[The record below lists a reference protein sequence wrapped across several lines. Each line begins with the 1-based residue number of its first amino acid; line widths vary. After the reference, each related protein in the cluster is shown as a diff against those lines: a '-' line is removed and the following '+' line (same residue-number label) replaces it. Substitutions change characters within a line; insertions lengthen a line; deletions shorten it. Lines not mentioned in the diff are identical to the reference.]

1 MAKLRAYIS
10 YAPAN
15 LTFVERIAADLTARS
30 IEAGVDRGLLS
41 TRGGSEGGWSSVRAV
56 IDGSDVLLLIASPQA
71 VANPDVQREIQHAVN
86 IRKLIIPL
94 KLRQVDLPAPV
105 DTIQWFDF
113 EEGRYDR
120 DLKYLLLN
128 LAFVTPGS
136 PPTYDPHSQLARL
149 PEPPESLDALFIAAT
164 SAKARNTP
172 EDRERAAAIY
182 ASILERDPN
191 FQNGLVE
198 RQLDELDVQ
207 LEAQRIQN
215 LERYAADARSTGD
228 WPREIAALNAW
239 GRLQGERTVAPL
251 LAVARQNQQYANLYV
266 QAETLASS
274 DPGAAGEMLKMLY
287 QSAPQFGD
295 PKGLATKLGVG
306 AGPADSYRQPSAD
319 SKPISSSVQ
328 QSASE
333 KTVVNQPLPQRPAN
347 SGQPPA
353 NSYQQSETSDQRGH
367 NPTQQPTANSQ
378 RPTANNPTSP
388 QAASAFPWKWYGA
401 FALIGLIVGWL
412 VGGVMASASYND
424 FSCYS
429 MDSFG
434 NVFFICEDPTSMFI
448 GVGVIAGLA
457 AAYFI
462 RRAVQRS

>member
-30 IEAGVDRGLLS
+30 IEAGVDRGLLG

-56 IDGSDVLLLIASPQA
+56 MDGSDVLLLIASPPA
-71 VANPDVQREIQHAVN
+71 IANPDVQREIQHAVRT
-86 IRKLIIPL
+86 RKLIIPL

-113 EEGRYDR
+113 EEGRYER

-191 FQNGLVE
+191 FQNGLVQ

-215 LERYAADARSTGD
+215 LERYAAEARATGD
-228 WPREIAALNAW
+228 WQREIAALNAW

-251 LAVARQNQQYANLYV
+251 LVVARQNQQYANLYA
-266 QAETLASS
+266 QADALASS
-274 DPGAAGEMLKMLY
+274 DPGAAGEMLRMLY
-287 QSAPQFGD
+287 QSAPRFGD
-295 PKGLATKLGVG
+295 PKGLAAKLGVTSSESK
-306 AGPADSYRQPSAD
+306 AASYQQPSAN
-319 SKPISSSVQ
+319 SKPISRSTQ
-328 QSASE
+328 PDASE
-333 KTVVNQPLPQRPAN
+333 KTVVNQPLPQRPAATDRPSSTMISAPTIPRSTPTSN
-347 SGQPPA
+347 GQQPIANRLPPA
-353 NSYQQSETSDQRGH
+353 PPRRRPRPRFRGDG
-367 NPTQQPTANSQ
+367 TACS
-378 RPTANNPTSP
+378 R
-388 QAASAFPWKWYGA
+388 
-401 FALIGLIVGWL
+401 
-412 VGGVMASASYND
+412 
-424 FSCYS
+424 
-429 MDSFG
+429 
-434 NVFFICEDPTSMFI
+434 
-448 GVGVIAGLA
+448 
-457 AAYFI
+457 
-462 RRAVQRS
+462 

>member
-30 IEAGVDRGLLS
+30 IEAGVDRGLLA

-56 IDGSDVLLLIASPQA
+56 IDGSDVLLLIASPPA

-86 IRKLIIPL
+86 TRKLIIPL

-191 FQNGLVE
+191 FQNGLVQ

-207 LEAQRIQN
+207 LQAQRIQN

-251 LAVARQNQQYANLYV
+251 LAVARQNQQYANLYT
-266 QAETLASS
+266 QAEALAPS
-274 DPGAAGEMLKMLY
+274 DPGAAGEMLRMLY
-287 QSAPQFGD
+287 QSAPKFGD
-295 PKGLATKLGVG
+295 PKGLATKLGV
-306 AGPADSYRQPSAD
+306 DSTDDSAPQPSAN
-319 SKPISSSVQ
+319 SKPISRAFQ
-328 QSASE
+328 TGTSE
-333 KTVVNQPLPQRPAN
+333 KTVVNQPLPPRPAT
-347 SGQPPA
+347 GDQQPAANTRPA
-353 NSYQQSETSDQRGH
+353 STHDQRGH
-367 NPTQQPTANSQ
+367 NPTQRPIASSQPPTANS
-378 RPTANNPTSP
+378 PAP
-388 QAASAFPWKWYGA
+388 QAASAFPWKWYGG
-401 FALIGLIVGWL
+401 FAVLGIVVGWL
-412 VGGVMASASYND
+412 IGGVMAAAAYDNP
-424 FSCYS
+424 SCYS
-429 MDSFG
+429 FDAFG
-434 NVFFICEDPTSMFI
+434 NVFFICEDPTSTFI

-462 RRAVQRS
+462 RRALQRS

>member
-30 IEAGVDRGLLS
+30 IEAGVDRGLLA
-41 TRGGSEGGWSSVRAV
+41 TRGGFEGGWSSVRAV

-86 IRKLIIPL
+86 TRKLIIPL

-113 EEGRYDR
+113 EEGRYER

-136 PPTYDPHSQLARL
+136 PPTYDPNSQLARL

-191 FQNGLVE
+191 FQNGLVQ
-198 RQLDELDVQ
+198 RQLDELDGQ
-207 LEAQRIQN
+207 LQAQRIQN

-228 WPREIAALNAW
+228 WQREIAALNAW

-251 LAVARQNQQYANLYV
+251 LAVARQNQQFANLYA
-266 QAETLASS
+266 QAESLASS
-274 DPGAAGEMLKMLY
+274 DPGAAGEMLRMLY
-287 QSAPQFGD
+287 QSAPKFGD
-295 PKGLATKLGVG
+295 PKGLAVKLGVDPG
-306 AGPADSYRQPSAD
+306 AADDYRQPSAN
-319 SKPISSSVQ
+319 SKPISRSVQ
-328 QSASE
+328 TAAKE
-333 KTVVNQPLPQRPAN
+333 KTAVNQPLPQRPEASKQQPVN
-347 SGQPPA
+347 QPASTSG
-353 NSYQQSETSDQRGH
+353 QRGH
-367 NPTQQPTANSQ
+367 NPTQPPVNSDQPPATS
-378 RPTANNPTSP
+378 PTP
-388 QAASAFPWKWYGA
+388 QAASSFPWKWYGA
-401 FALIGLIVGWL
+401 FAVIGAVIGAILGN
-412 VGGVMASASYND
+412 MALEASYFD
-424 FSCYS
+424 VGCYAFS
-429 MDSFG
+429 
-434 NVFFICEDPTSMFI
+434 NAFICDDPTEALI
-448 GVGVIAGLA
+448 GVGLIAGLA
-457 AAYFI
+457 AAYFL
-462 RRAVQRS
+462 RRALQRS

>member
-30 IEAGVDRGLLS
+30 IEAGVDRGLLA

-56 IDGSDVLLLIASPQA
+56 IDGSDVLLLIASPPA
-71 VANPDVQREIQHAVN
+71 VANPDVQREIKHAVN
-86 IRKLIIPL
+86 MRKLIIPL
-94 KLRQVDLPAPV
+94 KLRLVDLPPPV

-136 PPTYDPHSQLARL
+136 PPTYDPNSQLARL

-191 FQNGLVE
+191 FQNGLVQ

-207 LEAQRIQN
+207 LQAQRIQN

-228 WPREIAALNAW
+228 WQREIAALNAW

-251 LAVARQNQQYANLYV
+251 LAVARQNQQYANLYI

-287 QSAPQFGD
+287 QSAPKFGD
-295 PKGLATKLGVG
+295 PKGLAAKLGV
-306 AGPADSYRQPSAD
+306 ADPEATAASYQQPSAN
-319 SKPISSSVQ
+319 SKPISR
-328 QSASE
+328 SAQTATSE

-347 SGQPPA
+347 SYQPPP
-353 NSYQQSETSDQRGH
+353 TSDQRGH
-367 NPTQQPTANSQ
+367 NPTQPANSYQ
-378 RPTANNPTSP
+378 PPADKPKRAQN
-388 QAASAFPWKWYGA
+388 ASSFPWMWYGT
-401 FALIGLIVGWL
+401 FAVAGAIVGWII
-412 VGGVMASASYND
+412 GGIIASGVAND
-424 FSCYS
+424 LNCYS

-434 NVFFICEDPTSMFI
+434 NVFFICEDPTETFI

-462 RRAVQRS
+462 RRAMQRS

>member
-30 IEAGVDRGLLS
+30 IEAGVDRGLLA

-86 IRKLIIPL
+86 TRKLIIPL

-136 PPTYDPHSQLARL
+136 PPTYDPNSQLARL

-191 FQNGLVE
+191 FQNGLVQ
-198 RQLDELDVQ
+198 RQLDELDGQ
-207 LEAQRIQN
+207 LQAQRIQN

-239 GRLQGERTVAPL
+239 GRLQGERNVAPL
-251 LAVARQNQQYANLYV
+251 LAVARQNQQYANLYA
-266 QAETLASS
+266 QAESLATS
-274 DPGAAGEMLKMLY
+274 DPGAAGEMLRMLY
-287 QSAPQFGD
+287 QSAPKFGD
-295 PKGLATKLGVG
+295 PKGLAGKLGV
-306 AGPADSYRQPSAD
+306 ASPDDSDSAPQPSAN
-319 SKPISSSVQ
+319 SKPISRAFQ
-328 QSASE
+328 TATRE
-333 KTVVNQPLPQRPAN
+333 KTVVNQPLLQQPAASNPQPAN
-347 SGQPPA
+347 SDQPP
-353 NSYQQSETSDQRGH
+353 STTDQRGH
-367 NPTQQPTANSQ
+367 NPTQQPVNSYQ
-378 RPTANNPTSP
+378 PPTTSSPTP

-401 FALIGLIVGWL
+401 FAVVGAFIGAIFGN
-412 VGGVMASASYND
+412 MALEASYFD
-424 FSCYS
+424 VGCYAFS
-429 MDSFG
+429 
-434 NVFFICEDPTSMFI
+434 NAFICEDPTSTYI
-448 GVGVIAGLA
+448 GAGVLLGLA

-462 RRAVQRS
+462 RRALQRS